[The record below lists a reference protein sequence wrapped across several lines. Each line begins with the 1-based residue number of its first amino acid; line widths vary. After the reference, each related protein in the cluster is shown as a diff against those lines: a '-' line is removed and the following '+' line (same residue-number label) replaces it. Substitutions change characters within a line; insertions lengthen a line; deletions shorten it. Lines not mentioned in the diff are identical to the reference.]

1 MTTDSRVAPEKRLS
15 MNIPRCIAASLLVAG
30 MTALAD
36 APTAWYDAI
45 WLSQSKQRGT
55 RGACAGE
62 YEQDNSLVLEDRT
75 NHLITGEY
83 ELNMSFFSDR
93 HSSSRCDESDDSVA
107 TLDITYK
114 LSGVSSRDAHE
125 VSFDSALKKCVE
137 DGSYHECD
145 SVPRHMRWSLRK
157 VDDHTVTLVGN
168 LVGTNTRTLHLDK
181 K

>member
-1 MTTDSRVAPEKRLS
+1 
-15 MNIPRCIAASLLVAG
+15 MNIRRCIAVSLLVAN
-30 MTALAD
+30 MTAFAD
-36 APTAWYDAI
+36 TPAAWYDGF

-62 YEQDNSLVLEDRT
+62 YEEDNSLVLEDNT
-75 NHLITGEY
+75 DHSITGEY
-83 ELNMSFFSDR
+83 ELNMSFFSER
-93 HSSSRCDESDDSVA
+93 HSSSRCDESEDSVA

-114 LSGVSSRDAHE
+114 ISGVSSRDAHE

-157 VDDHTVTLVGN
+157 IDEHTVTLMGN
-168 LVGTNTRTLHLDK
+168 LVGTNARTLHLDAK
-181 K
+181 